1 MGAGGF
7 LQIIMI
13 ATGAVLLVSAITSL
27 AKRKMTEPLCLTWGL
42 IAIMI
47 MVAGIVLRPVEV
59 NRFISWTGLVLVV
72 LVGFCFLYGLYFMS
86 GKISELMRKNVEL
99 SMQMSLINQEKEE
112 IYEQLKLLSKK
123 IEMREEGHEENSVRN

>member
-13 ATGAVLLVSAITSL
+13 STGAVLLVSAVASL

-47 MVAGIVLRPVEV
+47 MLAGVVLRPVEV

-72 LVGFCFLYGLYFMS
+72 LVGFCFLYGTYFMS
-86 GKISELMRKNVEL
+86 GKISELMRKNLEL
-99 SMQMSLINQEKEE
+99 SIQVSLINQEKEE
-112 IYEQLKLLSKK
+112 IYNQLEQLAKK
-123 IEMREEGHEENSVRN
+123 IEMREEEHEENSVRH